1 MGKKILILII
11 LFGSICS
18 MSAQDM
24 TKQQTL
30 DYILR
35 IYRKVN
41 KFYLTEFNSMNIPVG
56 IDSAQ
61 LEFDQLIFYYN
72 VPGKNDAYSGPR
84 SATISGNLTLDESEN
99 GIKNAD
105 GDWVL
110 RVRQEN
116 TAELK
121 RLFYALQQ
129 LQDFVERDP
138 FSGKVNQYDNQ
149 KKQDQAEAERRNE
162 EQRRRQ
168 AEEERQQLARYR
180 AEQRREADR
189 QRQQEEAEKRER
201 ERRGQEALRQL
212 QEKTREATGGGGK

>member
-1 MGKKILILII
+1 
-11 LFGSICS
+11 

-41 KFYLTEFNSMNIPVG
+41 KCYLTESYSMNAPVG
-56 IDSAQ
+56 IDSVQ
-61 LEFDQLIFYYN
+61 LEFDQLIFYYK
-72 VPGKNDAYSGPR
+72 VPGENDIFSGPR
-84 SATISGNLTLDESEN
+84 SATISGNLTLDESGN

-110 RVRQEN
+110 RVQNEN

-121 RLFYALQQ
+121 RLFYALQH
-129 LQDFVERDP
+129 LQDFIERDP

-149 KKQDQAEAERRNE
+149 KKQEQAEAERRNE

-189 QRQQEEAEKRER
+189 QRQQEEAEKREQ
-201 ERRGQEALRQL
+201 ERKGQAEFLRI
-212 QEKTREATGGGGK
+212 QEMSRRATGGGRK

>member
-1 MGKKILILII
+1 MAKKILIVFF
-11 LFGSICS
+11 LFGSIMS

-41 KFYLTEFNSMNIPVG
+41 KFYLTEATAMNIPVG

-61 LEFDQLIFYYN
+61 LEYDQLIFYYK
-72 VPGKNDAYSGPR
+72 VPGENYAYSGPR
-84 SATISGNLTLDESEN
+84 SATISGELTLDEYGN
-99 GIKNAD
+99 GVKNAD

-121 RLFYALQQ
+121 RLFYALQH

-138 FSGKVNQYDNQ
+138 FSGQVNQYDNR
-149 KKQDQAEAERRNE
+149 KKQEQAEAERRRE
-162 EQRRRQ
+162 EERRQQ
-168 AEEERQQLARYR
+168 AEEDRQQLARYR
-180 AEQRREADR
+180 AEQRREAER
-189 QRQQEEAEKRER
+189 QRQQEEAEKREQ
-201 ERRGQEALRQL
+201 ERRGQEELRRI
-212 QEKTREATGGGGK
+212 QEMSRRATGGGGK